1 MPVVGRPTIWHARRR
16 SAMPSLAI
24 ADSVRAALV
33 CFAASFLLLLSSM
46 CRLRCSYTAGVAPG
60 ADPGFGR
67 ILCASP
73 AALCDS
79 HSSASRSSSFF
90 RFSASSFLSTRAR
103 SACSCAAFAR
113 APTVRSRR
121 SGFGAFSRSVS
132 RRRRSRPST
141 NANASFRIA
150 SSLSS
155 SSILTTASSAPSITR
170 GSVAGGE
177 SKTPGW
183 SSLWEPPL
191 VLGLPTGFKASRPLF
206 ALATCCLDWPM
217 ASASFGLSLASSS
230 IGIGQWSEDRM
241 ETPA

>member
-1 MPVVGRPTIWHARRR
+1 ML
-16 SAMPSLAI
+16 SLAS
-24 ADSVRAALV
+24 AVSVRAALV
-33 CFAASFLLLLSSM
+33 CVAASFSLLLSSM

-79 HSSASRSSSFF
+79 HSSASRSSSFL
-90 RFSASSFLSTRAR
+90 RSSASSFRSTLAR
-103 SACSCAAFAR
+103 SVASCAAISR

-141 NANASFRIA
+141 SANASFRIA

-155 SSILTTASSAPSITR
+155 SSILTMASSSPSITR
-170 GSVAGGE
+170 GSVAVGA
-177 SKTPGW
+177 
-183 SSLWEPPL
+183 SSADSAPCAAL

-217 ASASFGLSLASSS
+217 ASASFGLSLARSS
-230 IGIGQWSEDRM
+230 IGIGQRSEDRM
-241 ETPA
+241 ATPA